1 MRYTQESKHECF
13 KRLAE
18 KRTNK
23 ILDMIDLIGN
33 LSNKANYEYSNEEVE
48 QIFSAIQIRLIEVKK
63 MFESK
68 SKNKKV
74 FSLELEE
81 EN

>member
-48 QIFSAIQIRLIEVKK
+48 QIFSAIQSSLDEARKRFDNKDRIKK
-63 MFESK
+63 P
-68 SKNKKV
+68 
-74 FSLELEE
+74 FSLLEE